1 MGDETDDILINYTI
15 TQRCDQYTSSVHTTN
30 STAGNTQENAKDAH
44 ISLHLERRAHHAA
57 KYRTIGLANRL
68 TISATI
74 ANFASASGP
83 LGSKI
88 KTSGLHNAYL
98 AVGQCVSE
106 LADNVINTANA
117 NPPIVHRPQN
127 VSDRGITPD
136 SRRTVPVVVPWTFV
150 VVVVVVVAVVIV
162 STRRLVFM
170 NGALPRCSSKVSQ
183 NVSQNARF
191 FSSSAARDDDSSDAS
206 LSRLARVL
214 VVSVV
219 IVVVVVVKKDD
230 DFPMSRRHRRSRPRS
245 HERPPARRVASR
257 LARTPARV
265 LVVSRVV
272 AARMGLA
279 SRLALCRPVRITR
292 RVVGAHGVDARA
304 SRRARALARAR
315 DVIAPAHGPTRR
327 SSDASRASRARA
339 THRRDIV
346 FRDAAVRIA
355 RENESRPRRRRD
367 LRAGDDVNRGV
378 SSSRVLAR
386 AHGTIRAGEDGGVG
400 GVGATSRGRDER
412 GDERDGVLR
421 VR

>member
-1 MGDETDDILINYTI
+1 MDDILINYTI
-15 TQRCDQYTSSVHTTN
+15 TQRCDQYSSVHAN
-30 STAGNTQENAKDAH
+30 STAGNTQLAAKEAH
-44 ISLHLERRAHHAA
+44 ISLHLERTAHHAA

-68 TISATI
+68 AISATI

-106 LADNVINTANA
+106 LADNVINTPII

-127 VSDRGITPD
+127 VSDRGITSN
-136 SRRTVPVVVPWTFV
+136 SRRTVSVVVPWTL
-150 VVVVVVVAVVIV
+150 VVVVVVAVVVV

-191 FSSSAARDDDSSDAS
+191 FSSSATRDDSSDAS
-206 LSRLARVL
+206 LSRLASVV
-214 VVSVV
+214 VVS
-219 IVVVVVVKKDD
+219 VVVVVVVEKDV

-245 HERPPARRVASR
+245 RERPPARRVVSR

-272 AARMGLA
+272 AARMRLA

-304 SRRARALARAR
+304 SQRARARARAR
-315 DVIAPAHGPTRR
+315 DVAARAHGPTRR

-339 THRRDIV
+339 IHRGDIV

-367 LRAGDDVNRGV
+367 LRSRDDVNHGV

-386 AHGTIRAGEDGGVG
+386 AHETIRAGEDGGVG

>member
-1 MGDETDDILINYTI
+1 MGDETDDILITYTI
-15 TQRCDQYTSSVHTTN
+15 TQRRDQYTSSVYTTN
-30 STAGNTQENAKDAH
+30 STAGNTQLAAKDAH

-68 TISATI
+68 AISATI

-88 KTSGLHNAYL
+88 NTSGLHNAYL

-106 LADNVINTANA
+106 LADNVINTANT

-127 VSDRGITPD
+127 VSDRGITSD
-136 SRRTVPVVVPWTFV
+136 SRRTVSVVVPWTFV
-150 VVVVVVVAVVIV
+150 VVVVVV

-206 LSRLARVL
+206 LSRLARIL
-214 VVSVV
+214 
-219 IVVVVVVKKDD
+219 VVVVVVIEKDD
-230 DFPMSRRHRRSRPRS
+230 DFPMSRRHRRSRLRS
-245 HERPPARRVASR
+245 RARPPARRVASR
-257 LARTPARV
+257 LARTPTRV

-272 AARMGLA
+272 AARMRLA
-279 SRLALCRPVRITR
+279 SRLALCRLVRITR

-304 SRRARALARAR
+304 SRRARARARAR
-315 DVIAPAHGPTRR
+315 GVTARAHGPTRR
-327 SSDASRASRARA
+327 SNDASRASRARA
-339 THRRDIV
+339 IHRGDIV